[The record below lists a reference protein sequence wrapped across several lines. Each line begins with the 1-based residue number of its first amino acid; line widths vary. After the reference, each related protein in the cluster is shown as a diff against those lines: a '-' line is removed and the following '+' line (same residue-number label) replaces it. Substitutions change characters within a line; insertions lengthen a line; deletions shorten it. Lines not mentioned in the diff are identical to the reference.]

1 MATFDEQRAGR
12 TRLRGWSRT
21 RWLVIAGVAIAIAA
35 VVVLI
40 VVYSGGGGG
49 GGGGGGY

>member
-12 TRLRGWSRT
+12 TGLRAWSRT
-21 RWLVIAGVAIAIAA
+21 RWLVIAGIVVAIAAI
-35 VVVLI
+35 VVLL

-49 GGGGGGY
+49 GGGAGY